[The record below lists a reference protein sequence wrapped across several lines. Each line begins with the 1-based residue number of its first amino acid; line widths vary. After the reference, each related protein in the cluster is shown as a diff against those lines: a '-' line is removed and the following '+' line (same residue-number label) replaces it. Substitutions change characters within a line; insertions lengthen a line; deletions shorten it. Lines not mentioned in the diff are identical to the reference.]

1 MEERTSVRA
10 NERGASD
17 SESPYFVHLTLLLL
31 LRRRRSVERAFFV
44 RLLRASA

>member
-1 MEERTSVRA
+1 MEERTRVRA

-17 SESPYFVHLTLLLL
+17 SESPYFVHLILLLL
-31 LRRRRSVERAFFV
+31 LRRRSVERAFFV